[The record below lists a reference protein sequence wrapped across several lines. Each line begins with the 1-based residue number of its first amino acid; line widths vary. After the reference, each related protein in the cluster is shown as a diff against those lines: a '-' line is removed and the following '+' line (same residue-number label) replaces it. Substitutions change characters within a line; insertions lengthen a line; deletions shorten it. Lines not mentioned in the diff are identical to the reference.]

1 MKITLNRVNDNYHF
15 QLKNER
21 GHIVDVDN
29 RSEFGGDDLGAS
41 PMELVLMGVAGC
53 SGIDMISILKKQ
65 RQEIT
70 SFKAEVEGERV
81 QVGEAKP
88 FKNITVVFFLEG
100 KINEEKAARAVQL
113 SFEKYCSV
121 SKTLEPTATIHYK
134 VVLNGVPLTPEG
146 GTSNK

>member
-1 MKITLNRVNDNYHF
+1 MKVSLNRVNDNFHF
-15 QLKNER
+15 ELKNER
-21 GHIVDVDN
+21 GHIVNVDS
-29 RSEFGGDDLGAS
+29 RPEFGGDDKGPS

-88 FKNITVVFFLEG
+88 FKDIHVVFYLEG
-100 KINEEKAARAVQL
+100 NIKDDKATKAAQL
-113 SFEKYCSV
+113 SFDKYCSV
-121 SKTLEPTATIHYK
+121 SKTLEPNVTIHYK
-134 VVLNGVPLTPEG
+134 VVLNGVSLTPEG
-146 GTSNK
+146 GMK

>member
-15 QLKNER
+15 YLKNER
-21 GHIVDVDN
+21 GHIVNVDN

-41 PMELVLMGVAGC
+41 PMELVLMGLAGC
-53 SGIDMISILKKQ
+53 SAIDMISILKKQ

-70 SFKAEVEGERV
+70 SFSAEVEGVRV
-81 QVGEAKP
+81 QIEEAKP
-88 FKNITVVFFLEG
+88 FKEIIVIFFLEG
-100 KINEEKAARAVQL
+100 KINPEKAQRAAQL

-134 VVLNGVPLTPEG
+134 VVLNGSPLTPEG
-146 GTSNK
+146 GTSN

>member
-1 MKITLNRVNDNYHF
+1 MKITLDRVNENFHF

-21 GHIVDVDN
+21 GHIVNVDA
-29 RSEFGGDDLGAS
+29 RPDFGGNDMGPS
-41 PMELVLMGVAGC
+41 PMELLLMGLAGC

-88 FKNITVVFFLEG
+88 FKDIYVVFYLEG
-100 KINEEKAARAVQL
+100 NIKEDKASKAAQL

-134 VVLNGVPLTPEG
+134 VILNGLELSKAP
-146 GTSNK
+146 